1 MADFIAVIRR
11 AVDGLSNNTPE
22 MRAKVYEK
30 ARAAVVRQLE
40 NMSPRP
46 PEQMLQ
52 RQLSKLDAAI
62 LEVEA
67 EHAEALPAADEALA
81 DEPAAD
87 PVVETAVAAE
97 HPAWSQEEPEAETS
111 AHPDDA
117 SAYHEPETVAND
129 ATTAEPEAPV
139 ASGDDW
145 ADAHMADERPL
156 EPADAPAFEPVAEP
170 VEADVPEPYSAPQVW
185 EEPAYAAADEPHA
198 EVVET
203 PDYYAPS
210 VDDEPFASEPEQ
222 EPVPEPAPEPEHYY
236 ETPAAAEPDAPEG
249 VVDEPRAWQPGDD
262 PASLIWDEESHAT
275 QAAATYEND
284 AAVARAP
291 VVDAVDDWLADRNPE
306 SGQPAIPTASW
317 DLPEIGAERPAFDPH
332 ELPEVTAEPS
342 AISFTPAS
350 GFPAY
355 SPERTETTSVAN
367 DPHDILLGDAAYG
380 SEPATAY
387 PAKVESED
395 FSQWF
400 NDTAGDLSKVP
411 PTSVEAAAVLPAGG
425 EWDDQLS
432 TFSTHAEG
440 EAVEPSGEPDAYGAY
455 RLEPKKPRNFA
466 PLIFGVLGAILVV
479 GGGFTAWTYRGEMGE
494 MVSSLTGSSASTTD
508 TATTPPVDSD
518 PAATTPAATTEQPT
532 TTPAPAATTE
542 DGAVSGQK
550 FTQRLLA
557 DGTETDAGAGA
568 TVAADAPAEG
578 RSVSAQTLA
587 STVEPGDAPPS
598 TAPAPTQN
606 PPAAGSTA
614 AALSGDKAFLYEE
627 KLGQTTPVAVPG
639 TITWSAVR
647 ETGEDG
653 KPNPQIQGRINV
665 PERGMSAL
673 VTIKR
678 NADSSLP
685 ASHIIEVVFSVPPD
699 FEGGAIENLQRIAM
713 KRTEQDRG
721 HPQVAVSA
729 KVTDYTYLVA
739 LNDFEDVVKRN
750 LDLLATRG
758 WIDIPVIYRNGR
770 RALLTLDKGTDGA
783 AVFTQV
789 MKEWAALAAP
799 AGN

>member
-67 EHAEALPAADEALA
+67 EHAEALPAAEEAVDDSVLPTAAAAAIPEWSQAEPEGETLA
-81 DEPAAD
+81 EPDA
-87 PVVETAVAAE
+87 AAE
-97 HPAWSQEEPEAETS
+97 DQEPEAV
-111 AHPDDA
+111 ADDQ
-117 SAYHEPETVAND
+117 PEQPA
-129 ATTAEPEAPV
+129 APV
-139 ASGDDW
+139 VSGDDW
-145 ADAHMADERPL
+145 ADDHMADDRTV
-156 EPADAPAFEPVAEP
+156 EPVDAPYAEPVAEP
-170 VEADVPEPYSAPQVW
+170 FMADVPEPYSTQSTW
-185 EEPAYAAADEPHA
+185 EEPSYVTAEEPHA
-198 EVVET
+198 EIVEE
-203 PDYYAPS
+203 PDYYAPT
-210 VDDEPFASEPEQ
+210 VDDEPVASEPEH
-222 EPVPEPAPEPEHYY
+222 ESTPEPERHF
-236 ETPAAAEPDAPEG
+236 ETAVDVEPDAPAV
-249 VVDEPRAWQPGDD
+249 VVDEPREWQRSDESS
-262 PASLIWDEESHAT
+262 ALIWDEEGHAT
-275 QAAATYEND
+275 PAAADGVVDDHQT
-284 AAVARAP
+284 AQRTPA
-291 VVDAVDDWLADRNPE
+291 VDAVDDWLADR
-306 SGQPAIPTASW
+306 SPALASPGLPAASW
-317 DLPEIGAERPAFDPH
+317 DLPDFAEQRPAFDPQD
-332 ELPEVTAEPS
+332 LPQVAAEPS
-342 AISFTPAS
+342 AISFAPAS

-355 SPERTETTSVAN
+355 DPEKTETTASVASN
-367 DPHDILLGDAAYG
+367 PHDEFLGEASYA
-380 SEPATAY
+380 SESVSVS
-387 PAKVESED
+387 PAKVENED

-400 NDTAGDLSKVP
+400 NDTAGDLSKGP
-411 PTSVEAAAVLPAGG
+411 PSSVEGAAVMPASG

-432 TFSTHAEG
+432 TFTTHAEG

-466 PLIFGVLGAILVV
+466 PLIFGVLGAVLIV
-479 GGGFTAWTYRGEMGE
+479 GGGFAAWTYRGEMGQ
-494 MVSSLTGSSASTTD
+494 MVSSLTGSTASTGE
-508 TATTPPVDSD
+508 TA
-518 PAATTPAATTEQPT
+518 T
-532 TTPAPAATTE
+532 TTPAGSDPVTEPAATAEQPAATPPVAATE
-542 DGAVSGQK
+542 DGAVNGQK
-550 FTQRLLA
+550 FTQRLQA

-639 TITWSAVR
+639 TVAWSAVR

-685 ASHIIEVVFSVPPD
+685 ASHIIEVVFSVPAD

-721 HPQVAVSA
+721 DPLVAVSA
-729 KVTDYTYLVA
+729 KVTDDTYLVA

-750 LDLLATRG
+750 LDLLSTRG

>member
-67 EHAEALPAADEALA
+67 EHAEALPAADEAV
-81 DEPAAD
+81 AD
-87 PVVETAVAAE
+87 PILPIAVAAE
-97 HPAWSQEEPEAETS
+97 HPEWSQAEPEAETS
-111 AHPDDA
+111 AEPEA
-117 SAYHEPETVAND
+117 TPEYHEPEAVAED
-129 ATTAEPEAPV
+129 APDQPQAAV
-139 ASGDDW
+139 VSGDDW
-145 ADAHMADERPL
+145 ADAHMADER
-156 EPADAPAFEPVAEP
+156 AVEP
-170 VEADVPEPYSAPQVW
+170 VEAVAVEPDAEPAEADEPEQHPAQATW
-185 EEPAYAAADEPHA
+185 EEPSYVTAEEPHA
-198 EVVET
+198 EIVEE
-203 PDYYAPS
+203 PDYYAPA
-210 VDDEPFASEPEQ
+210 VDDEPFASEPER
-222 EPVPEPAPEPEHYY
+222 EPAPEPERHY
-236 ETPAAAEPDAPEG
+236 EAAVEVEPEAPA
-249 VVDEPRAWQPGDD
+249 VVMDESREWQPSDES
-262 PASLIWDEESHAT
+262 ASLIWDEENHKT
-275 QAAATYEND
+275 PAAAADEVVGD
-284 AAVARAP
+284 HEPARQAP
-291 VVDAVDDWLADRNPE
+291 SVDAVDDWLAGRGAA
-306 SGQPAIPTASW
+306 STQPVIPVASW
-317 DLPEIGAERPAFDPH
+317 ELPDFAEERPAFDPH
-332 ELPEVTAEPS
+332 ELPQVAAEAS
-342 AISFTPAS
+342 TISFAPAS

-355 SPERTETTSVAN
+355 DPERTETTASPSN
-367 DPHDILLGDAAYG
+367 PHDELLGETGYA
-380 SEPATAY
+380 SEPAATGQ
-387 PAKVESED
+387 PKVESED

-411 PTSVEAAAVLPAGG
+411 PTSIEAAAIAPAAGD
-425 EWDDQLS
+425 WDDQLS

-466 PLIFGVLGAILVV
+466 PLIFGVLGAVLVV
-479 GGGFTAWTYRGEMGE
+479 GGGFAAWTYRGEMGA
-494 MVSSLTGSSASTTD
+494 MVSSLTGSTASTGE
-508 TATTPPVDSD
+508 TATTTPTASD
-518 PAATTPAATTEQPT
+518 PATTPAAPTEQP
-532 TTPAPAATTE
+532 AATPPVANTA

-550 FTQRLLA
+550 FTQRLQA

-568 TVAADAPAEG
+568 SVAADAPAEG

-598 TAPAPTQN
+598 TTPAPTQN

-639 TITWSAVR
+639 TVTWSAVR

-721 HPQVAVSA
+721 DPLVAVSA
-729 KVTDYTYLVA
+729 KVTDDTYLVA

-750 LDLLATRG
+750 LDLLSTRG

-783 AVFTQV
+783 AVFAQV
-789 MKEWAALAAP
+789 MKEWEALAPA

>member
-67 EHAEALPAADEALA
+67 EHAEALPAADEAVA

-87 PVVETAVAAE
+87 PVAETAAVAE
-97 HPAWSQEEPEAETS
+97 QPAWREEEAEAEAPAETE
-111 AHPDDA
+111 AA
-117 SAYHEPETVAND
+117 TAYHEPRAVAD
-129 ATTAEPEAPV
+129 EASWAEPTAPA

-145 ADAHMADERPL
+145 ADAHMADERPV
-156 EPADAPAFEPVAEP
+156 EPAEAQVFEPVAEP
-170 VEADVPEPYSAPQVW
+170 VEADEREPYVAPQVW

-198 EVVET
+198 EIVET
-203 PDYYAPS
+203 PEYYAPT

-222 EPVPEPAPEPEHYY
+222 EQAPEPEHRY
-236 ETPAAAEPDAPEG
+236 ETADVAAPEAPA
-249 VVDEPRAWQPGDD
+249 VVADEPREWRPADES
-262 PASLIWDEESHAT
+262 ASLIWDEESHQAPAT
-275 QAAATYEND
+275 ATYAND
-284 AAVARAP
+284 AEVARAP
-291 VVDAVDDWLADRNPE
+291 VADAVDDWLADRNPA
-306 SGQPAIPTASW
+306 SAQPAIPTASW

-355 SPERTETTSVAN
+355 DPERTETTAVAG
-367 DPHDILLGDAAYG
+367 DPHDILLGEAAYA
-380 SEPATAY
+380 SETSTGH

-466 PLIFGVLGAILVV
+466 PLIFGVLGAVLVV
-479 GGGFTAWTYRGEMGE
+479 GGGFAAWTYRGEMGE

-508 TATTPPVDSD
+508 TATTTPVASD
-518 PAATTPAATTEQPT
+518 PATTTPAATTEQPAA
-532 TTPAPAATTE
+532 TPAPAATTE

-721 HPQVAVSA
+721 DPLVAVSA
-729 KVTDYTYLVA
+729 KVTDDTYLVA

>member
-67 EHAEALPAADEALA
+67 EHAEALPAADEAL
-81 DEPAAD
+81 PD
-87 PVVETAVAAE
+87 PVLDTAIAAE
-97 HPAWSQEEPEAETS
+97 HPAWSQDEPEAEASVET
-111 AHPDDA
+111 DA
-117 SAYHEPETVAND
+117 AAGYHEPDAVADD
-129 ATTAEPEAPV
+129 ATEAEPTAPS

-156 EPADAPAFEPVAEP
+156 EPVETPVVEVADAD
-170 VEADVPEPYSAPQVW
+170 EAEPYSAPQVW
-185 EEPAYAAADEPHA
+185 EEPAYAAAEEPHA
-198 EVVET
+198 EIVEA
-203 PDYYAPS
+203 PDYYAPA

-222 EPVPEPAPEPEHYY
+222 EPVPEPVLEPAQEPEHHY
-236 ETPAAAEPDAPEG
+236 ETPVAGESDAPEV
-249 VVDEPRAWQPGDD
+249 VVDEPRAWRSTDES
-262 PASLIWDEESHAT
+262 ASLIWDEESHETPAV
-275 QAAATYEND
+275 AAATYEND
-284 AAVARAP
+284 DVARAP
-291 VVDAVDDWLADRNPE
+291 VVDAVDDWLADRNPAL
-306 SGQPAIPTASW
+306 SQPVIPPASW
-317 DLPEIGAERPAFDPH
+317 DLADAGVERPAFDPH
-332 ELPEVTAEPS
+332 ELPEVAAEPS
-342 AISFTPAS
+342 AISFAPAS

-355 SPERTETTSVAN
+355 DPERTETTAVAS
-367 DPHDILLGDAAYG
+367 DPHDILLGDAAYA
-380 SEPATAY
+380 SESVPAH
-387 PAKVESED
+387 PAKAESED

-411 PTSVEAAAVLPAGG
+411 PTSVEAAAVLPAAG

-466 PLIFGVLGAILVV
+466 PLIFGVLGAVLVV
-479 GGGFTAWTYRGEMGE
+479 GGGFAAWTYRDEMGA

-508 TATTPPVDSD
+508 TAATTPVVSD
-518 PAATTPAATTEQPT
+518 PATTPAATTEQPAT
-532 TTPAPAATTE
+532 TTPPPAATTE
-542 DGAVSGQK
+542 DGAAVGQK

-606 PPAAGSTA
+606 PPAVGSPATA
-614 AALSGDKAFLYEE
+614 VSGDKAFLYEE
-627 KLGQTTPVAVPG
+627 KLGQTSPVAVPG
-639 TITWSAVR
+639 TISWSAVR

-721 HPQVAVSA
+721 DPLVAVSA
-729 KVTDYTYLVA
+729 KVTDDTYLVA